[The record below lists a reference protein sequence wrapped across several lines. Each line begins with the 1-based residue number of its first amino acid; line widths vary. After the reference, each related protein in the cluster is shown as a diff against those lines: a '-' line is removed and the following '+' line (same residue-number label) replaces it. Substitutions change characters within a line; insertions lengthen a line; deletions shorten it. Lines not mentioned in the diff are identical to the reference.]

1 MSMRLTYMAAALLLA
16 TPAAAQ
22 SVSGYFLSQTA
33 TTAATSQTVAGSD
46 QAKWFGAPNDNW
58 FGIGAQTVTF
68 DLGGYRLLNGT
79 GTDLVVYEADRDAVE
94 FNNFTL
100 WVSANGTNF
109 HNISSSITTNPVR
122 ITGDEAHSDVNF
134 RRGFDVGDA
143 VTALSA
149 TEFRFIRLIG
159 SFVSRPN
166 FGSANGFD
174 LDAIGLVH
182 FTAPAAPPPAPPPVS
197 GVPEP
202 AAWAMLLAGFG
213 FVGTALRRRRSRP
226 VAA

>member
-1 MSMRLTYMAAALLLA
+1 MRTFFALAAALLMAL
-16 TPAAAQ
+16 PARAQ
-22 SVSGYFLSQTA
+22 PVSGYFLSQSA
-33 TTAATSQTVAGSD
+33 TSVATSQTVTTAN
-46 QAKWFGAPNDNW
+46 QANWFGAPNDMW

-68 DLGGYRLLNGT
+68 DLGSYRLLNGT
-79 GTDLVVYEADRDAVE
+79 GSDLVIYEADRDAVE

-122 ITGDEAHSDVNF
+122 ITGDDAHSNVNF
-134 RRGFDVGDA
+134 RRGYDVGSA

-159 SFVSRPN
+159 SWANQPN
-166 FGSANGFD
+166 FGPSNGFD
-174 LDAIGLVH
+174 LDAIGLVNYS
-182 FTAPAAPPPAPPPVS
+182 APAPAVP

-202 AAWAMLLAGFG
+202 AAWAMFMAGFG
-213 FVGTALRRRRSRP
+213 LMGARLRSRRQP
-226 VAA
+226 MRVVA